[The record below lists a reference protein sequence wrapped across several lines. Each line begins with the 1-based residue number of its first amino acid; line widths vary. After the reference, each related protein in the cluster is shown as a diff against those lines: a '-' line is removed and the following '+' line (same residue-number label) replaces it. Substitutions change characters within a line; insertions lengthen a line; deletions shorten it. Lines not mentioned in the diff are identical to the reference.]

1 MASGLVPN
9 TSIIL
14 FMYYCLKVFSSLIIL
29 VMCEVK
35 KFFIKMNM
43 IVVAIIANK
52 VMIIFK
58 GVDGNNEIIANGPK
72 IKV

>member
-1 MASGLVPN
+1 
-9 TSIIL
+9 
-14 FMYYCLKVFSSLIIL
+14 
-29 VMCEVK
+29 
-35 KFFIKMNM
+35 MNM